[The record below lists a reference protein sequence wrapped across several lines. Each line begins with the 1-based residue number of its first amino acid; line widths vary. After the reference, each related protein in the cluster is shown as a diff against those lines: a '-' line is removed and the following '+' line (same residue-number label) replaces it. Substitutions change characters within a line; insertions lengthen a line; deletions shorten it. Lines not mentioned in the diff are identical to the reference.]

1 MFFYSS
7 SVNDEKF
14 INYLDI
20 KNCSCEKRLIRKLML
35 EYEDEILNTSE
46 TLLND
51 KNITR
56 KKSNCL
62 IHTIL
67 LIIICLVLLV
77 VIYVSCYFYYTK
89 YQSKQKHLSPFQY
102 TNNKSTGNDIKN
114 IISKW
119 VINLKTY
126 IWKSHILLFWWNGQ
140 YQKSWSK

>member
-7 SVNDEKF
+7 SMNDEKL

-20 KNCSCEKRLIRKLML
+20 KNCPCEKRLIRKLML
-35 EYEDEILNTSE
+35 ECEDEILNTSE
-46 TLLND
+46 TLLDD

-62 IHTIL
+62 IHTFL

-77 VIYVSCYFYYTK
+77 VIYVSCYFYYTQ
-89 YQSKQKHLSPFQY
+89 YQSKQKHLSPFQD

-114 IISKW
+114 II
-119 VINLKTY
+119 
-126 IWKSHILLFWWNGQ
+126 
-140 YQKSWSK
+140 